1 MMEGALVL
9 QAAAHRIMFVVIAKV
24 PNWGT
29 ERNL

>member
-24 PNWGT
+24 PN
-29 ERNL
+29 